1 MVATRPFEE
10 TGQPVLLTVSV
21 GLATVPAG
29 VQVAAQDLARLA
41 AKALHAAKQGGRNRV
56 EILNWPG

>member
-1 MVATRPFEE
+1 
-10 TGQPVLLTVSV
+10 
-21 GLATVPAG
+21 
-29 VQVAAQDLARLA
+29 VAAQDLARLA